1 VTTWLRLFWDRLY
14 DWTFVH
20 PETGLAV
27 LVLCVAISASAY
39 IATGSWRKK

>member
-1 VTTWLRLFWDRLY
+1 VTWLKLFARNVY

-27 LVLCVAISASAY
+27 LVLSTALSAS
-39 IATGSWRKK
+39 IHILIRSGKR